1 MQTTR
6 TQCTM
11 PHCTIIPP
19 YLLGR
24 LAESDNR
31 HVARCAQRTIDSDV
45 TVRERRTIVS
55 ERAGRD
61 PKGLVPPDLV
71 RRARG
76 LDAGRRPQVTA
87 TVPGVPERSIHDAEH
102 RTTLPGKLVR
112 AEGAKPVDDVAVN
125 EAYDGLGA
133 TWQMLWTAYKRDSL
147 DAKGLPLVASVHY
160 ERDYDNAFWDGAQM
174 VFGDGDGVY
183 FDGFTSCLDVIGHE
197 LTHGMT
203 QYTAGL
209 TYVAQSG
216 ALNESVSDVF
226 GTLVKQLHNGETAD
240 QADWLIGAGLFTDK
254 VNGVALRSMK
264 APGTAYDDPNLGK
277 DPQPAD
283 MDGYQDLPHDTE
295 HDNGGV
301 HTNSGIPNR
310 AFALAATRSGGTP
323 GRHQDRFGTTRSP
336 PRASP
341 RTSSSPASPSGPS
354 PRRRSASAR
363 SRRRPR
369 RSTTPGS
376 P

>member
-1 MQTTR
+1 METTR
-6 TQCTM
+6 A
-11 PHCTIIPP
+11 HCTIIPP

-24 LAESDNR
+24 LADSDNA
-31 HVARCAQRTIDSDV
+31 HVARCAQRTIGSDA

-76 LDAGRRPQVTA
+76 LDSGRRPQVTA
-87 TVPGVPERSIHDAEH
+87 TVPAVPERSIHDAKH
-102 RTTLPGKLVR
+102 GTALPGTLVR
-112 AEGAKPVDDVAVN
+112 AESAKPVDDVAVN

-133 TWQMLWTAYKRDSL
+133 TWQMLWTAYQRDSL
-147 DAKGLPLVASVHY
+147 DGKGLPLVASVHY

-197 LTHGMT
+197 LTHGLT

-226 GTLVKQLHNGETAD
+226 GSLVKQLRGGETAD

-283 MDGYQDLPHDTE
+283 MDGYQDLPHDAE

-301 HTNSGIPNR
+301 HLNSGIPNR
-310 AFALAATRSGGTP
+310 AFALVATAIGGYSWEAPGQIWYDTITGKGIPKDVEFAEFAERTMAA
-323 GRHQDRFGTTRSP
+323 
-336 PRASP
+336 
-341 RTSSSPASPSGPS
+341 
-354 PRRRSASAR
+354 AR
-363 SRRRPR
+363 KRYGAK
-369 RSTTPGS
+369 STQAKAVHDAWVTVKVLR
-376 P
+376 

>member
-1 MQTTR
+1 
-6 TQCTM
+6 M
-11 PHCTIIPP
+11 PTPPSCTIVPP
-19 YLLGR
+19 YLLR
-24 LAESDNR
+24 HLAHDEDPR
-31 HVARCAQRTIDSDV
+31 VARSAQKTMDHDV
-45 TVRERRTIVS
+45 VVRERRTIRS
-55 ERAGRD
+55 EREGRE
-61 PKGLVPPDLV
+61 PKGLLPPDLV

-76 LDAGRRPQVTA
+76 LESPRRPQVTA
-87 TVPGVPERSIHDAEH
+87 AAPAVPQRAVHDAEH
-102 RTTLPGKLVR
+102 DTTLPGRLVR
-112 AEGAKPVDDVAVN
+112 AEGAGPVEDAAVN

-133 TWQMLWTAYKRDSL
+133 TWQMLWTAFKRDSL
-147 DAKGLPLVASVHY
+147 DGRGLPLIATVHY
-160 ERDYDNAFWDGAQM
+160 DEDYDNAFWDGAQM

-226 GTLVKQLHNGETAD
+226 GSLVKQHQRGQKAQD
-240 QADWLIGAGLFTDK
+240 ADWLVGEGLFTER

-264 APGTAYDDPNLGK
+264 APGTAYDDPHLGK

-283 MDGYQDLPHDTE
+283 MDGYVDLPHDSA

-310 AFALAATRSGGTP
+310 AFYLAATAIGGYAWEGAGLVWYDTITARGVP
-323 GRHQDRFGTTRSP
+323 KDVDFAGFAELTFAAAKKRYGD
-336 PRASP
+336 
-341 RTSSSPASPSGPS
+341 
-354 PRRRSASAR
+354 ASAQAGAVR
-363 SRRRPR
+363 DAWEVVKVL
-369 RSTTPGS
+369 
-376 P
+376 

>member
-1 MQTTR
+1 MVTHTR
-6 TQCTM
+6 C
-11 PHCTIIPP
+11 CIVPP
-19 YLLGR
+19 YVLGR
-24 LAESDNR
+24 LAENDDPR
-31 HVARCAQRTIDSDV
+31 VARSAQRTIDSDNA
-45 TVRERRTIVS
+45 VRERRMVVA
-55 ERAGRD
+55 ERTGRN
-61 PKGLVPPDLV
+61 PKGLVPPELV

-76 LDAGRRPQVTA
+76 LESGRRPEVTA
-87 TVPGVPERSIHDAEH
+87 KVPAAPERSIHDAEH
-102 RTTLPGKLVR
+102 GSTLPGKLVR

-147 DAKGLPLVASVHY
+147 DGKGLPLVASVHY
-160 ERDYDNAFWDGAQM
+160 ERDYDNAFWDGTQM

-197 LTHGMT
+197 LTHGLT

-226 GTLVKQLHNGETAD
+226 GSLVKQLHNGETAE

-283 MDGYQDLPHDTE
+283 MDGYQEMPHDAE

-301 HTNSGIPNR
+301 HTNSGIPNH
-310 AFALAATRSGGTP
+310 AFALAATAIGGYAWEAP
-323 GRHQDRFGTTRSP
+323 GQIWYDTITAKGMPKDVDFAGFADRTVAAAKKRYG
-336 PRASP
+336 
-341 RTSSSPASPSGPS
+341 
-354 PRRRSASAR
+354 AR
-363 SRRRPR
+363 SSQAKAVRAAWVEVKVL
-369 RSTTPGS
+369 T
-376 P
+376 